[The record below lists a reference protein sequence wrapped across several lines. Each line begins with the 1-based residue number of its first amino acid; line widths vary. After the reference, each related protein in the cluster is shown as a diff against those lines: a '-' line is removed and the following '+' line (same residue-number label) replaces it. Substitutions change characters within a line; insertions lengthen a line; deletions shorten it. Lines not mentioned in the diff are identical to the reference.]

1 MEKMTQQ
8 ITRHVEICR
17 NCGSWNS
24 FRILRTMTAHGQK
37 RAYAKCRVCGQKA
50 VISYRQNAKVSIT

>member
-1 MEKMTQQ
+1 METMTQQ

-24 FRILRTMTAHGQK
+24 FRITRTFTASGQK
-37 RAYAKCRVCGQKA
+37 RAYAKCRVCGQKSL
-50 VISYRQNAKVSIT
+50 IIYREKPNVSRL